1 MKRTKALGLS
11 VAAFAAVVV
20 ALTIGAST
28 ASASSYPTTTRN
40 LYAGQTTLVGTV
52 TVTQTAPGTIAV
64 SYQMNAGYCL
74 TQTHVYAGTLAN
86 VPETKTGNPIPGQ
99 FPQGETFSSCVT
111 TAGPYTFTGLPL
123 NVVVAAHAVVWD
135 EGSLQTT
142 TVVSGTNTDVTNVNG
157 SAVTQK
163 AVAANEPFNYPN
175 CSSYTPDDTNP
186 SLWDTGI
193 GTTASSLFSGAGADW
208 IWAAPN
214 PIQPILG
221 DIVDFQQGFTV
232 PAGFQLG
239 GTLTITADNAYSAML
254 NSTTLGHS
262 ISMGPGF
269 PGTLREDVGSGPQVG
284 DWGVASQGW
293 QHVDTYTLSGL
304 SAGSN
309 TLEVT
314 AADEYMN
321 AGDDYLGW
329 GGTTYNSTVN
339 LDPTPGTGL
348 PADGSVCFNP
358 GYNPAG
364 LIYSLSVGT
373 YTHSDTAWGASA
385 VGETPF
391 SGSNWATYIP
401 FTLS

>member
-20 ALTIGAST
+20 ALTIGVST
-28 ASASSYPTTTRN
+28 AAAVNSQTYD

-52 TVTQTAPGTIAV
+52 TVTELSSTSLTV
-64 SYQMNAGYCL
+64 TYNMNAGYCL
-74 TQTHVYAGTLAN
+74 TQTHVAVASTPAGI
-86 VPETKTGNPIPGQ
+86 PQTKTGNPIPGQ

-111 TAGPYTFTGLPL
+111 TAGPYTFTGLTKGA
-123 NVVVAAHAVVWD
+123 VVVAAHAVVWD

-157 SAVTQK
+157 TAVTQK

-193 GTTASSLFSGAGADW
+193 GTTAFNLFSGAGADW
-208 IWAAPN
+208 IWATPN
-214 PIQPILG
+214 PIEPILG

-232 PAGFQLG
+232 PSGFQLG

-269 PGTLREDVGSGPQVG
+269 PGTLREDVGSGPQQG

-309 TLEVT
+309 TLKVT

-329 GGTTYNSTVN
+329 GGTTYNSTVYP
-339 LDPTPGTGL
+339 DPTPGTGL
-348 PADGSVCFNP
+348 PADGSVCFDP

-373 YTHSDTAWGASA
+373 YTHSDTAWG
-385 VGETPF
+385 GTNGF
-391 SGSNWATYIP
+391 SGANWATYME
-401 FTLS
+401 FTLL